1 MNATTNTQ
9 KNVNEKAA
17 GDAGNHPSP
26 EAKKPVRGDYYMTV
40 VLGPN
45 GSIVQEADWKKVV
58 GEATGRDMNK
68 ALKKN
73 KMTVTRVFQ
82 AEAWDK
88 ARQEFRS
95 SRKQNQIDSRQALI
109 DEAFSAAGQ
118 PHSKRVENALR
129 TLLPLFRDAS
139 PAKTAQ
145 SFDRII
151 KAIVYGAG
159 DLPQPDTAADK
170 PEASADA
177 DNKEKLH

>member
-1 MNATTNTQ
+1 MNATTTTQ
-9 KNVNEKAA
+9 NISNKEAA
-17 GDAGNHPSP
+17 GESNNHPSP

-45 GSIVQEADWKKVV
+45 GSIIQEADWKKVV
-58 GEATGRDMNK
+58 GDATGRDMNK

-88 ARQEFRS
+88 ARQEFRT
-95 SRKQNQIDSRQALI
+95 SRKQNQLNSRQALI
-109 DEAFSAAGQ
+109 DEAFSSAGQ

-129 TLLPLFRDAS
+129 TLLPLFKDAT

-151 KAIVYGAG
+151 KAIVYAAG
-159 DLPQPDTAADK
+159 DLPQPNTGADK
-170 PEASADA
+170 QDESDS
-177 DNKEKLH
+177 KEKLH